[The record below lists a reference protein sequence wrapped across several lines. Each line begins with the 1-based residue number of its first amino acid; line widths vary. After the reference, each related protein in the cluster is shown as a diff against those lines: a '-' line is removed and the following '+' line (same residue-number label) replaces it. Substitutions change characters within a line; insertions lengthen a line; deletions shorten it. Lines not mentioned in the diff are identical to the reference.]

1 MKLNNFYN
9 FITENIRKDEDSYL
23 NDNLFAN
30 KKNEARWP
38 DDDDDEYDPYDYE
51 DDSTKNYGYY
61 DDWYDDAPKKSSNP
75 KFDRD
80 YSYDDDL
87 EDEEDQDAK
96 ETLHSLLRQMFRNV
110 GIKDT
115 RITSV
120 KNKEILIECHLPQN
134 SPLSLIIGI
143 FEVAQKLKKDILEG
157 YDVEFDVW
165 HSKEK
170 GILMF
175 EFYFD
180 EEEKDDSLPF

>member
-9 FITENIRKDEDSYL
+9 FIRENIRKDEDSYL
-23 NDNLFAN
+23 NDSLFSN

-38 DDDDDEYDPYDYE
+38 DDDDDDDQYGYD
-51 DDSTKNYGYY
+51 DDSTKNYGDY
-61 DDWYDDAPKKSSNP
+61 DDWYDDVPQKSSNP
-75 KFDRD
+75 KFDKD
-80 YSYDDDL
+80 YSFDDDDL
-87 EDEEDQDAK
+87 EDDEDEDAR

-115 RITSV
+115 RISSI

-134 SPLSLIIGI
+134 SPLSLIIGA

-157 YDVEFDVW
+157 HDVEFDV
-165 HSKEK
+165 SNNKEK

-175 EFYFD
+175 DFYID